1 MLGIRLYSPSFKDVA
16 CVVISV
22 VFRRVFII
30 CPLQQMYVLFMRRY
44 FWDWP
49 QGVLWPWPLPW
60 VCHWVL
66 LCGCSCWE
74 GPVSK
79 QTPEKWS
86 LLINS
91 TLARFTICRACFAR
105 MRVHV
110 GLHTKSK
117 FQAPALV
124 SFVYGLSNLLVPQ
137 FLLWRLEW
145 VWWLFWADSRVLASA
160 TPSCMF
166 WGAPS
171 DFKFAFSNSSLI
183 VPSCRPKTDL
193 LQHISSVSRELPIDP
208 V

>member
-1 MLGIRLYSPSFKDVA
+1 MNQSVKILGIRLYSQSFKDVA

-22 VFRRVFII
+22 VFRKVFII
-30 CPLQQMYVLFMRRY
+30 CRLQQTYVLFMRRY

-91 TLARFTICRACFAR
+91 TLSAGFTICRACFAR

-145 VWWLFWADSRVLASA
+145 VWWLFWADSRVSASNNPTCEA
-160 TPSCMF
+160 NQWTIRCSF
-166 WGAPS
+166 GLKLQSTRVAW
-171 DFKFAFSNSSLI
+171 DFNTNKES
-183 VPSCRPKTDL
+183 
-193 LQHISSVSRELPIDP
+193 
-208 V
+208 